1 MHRGKL
7 VKCACLWPTF
17 NINTR
22 DFPAEVLPLS
32 MGRAAELQGFSLC
45 RLPGG
50 SAWSLHPEL
59 LVGLWRC
66 LLLYFTLFLFYFIF
80 YVVLFYFYFGKKSLF
95 WSHAYLYLC
104 WNHCLWFCLKKKIKE
119 KNEKPSILVYAHVK
133 RRAGTLTTY
142 LPVLLFGGI

>member
-7 VKCACLWPTF
+7 AKYVSLWPTC

-50 SAWSLHPEL
+50 GAWSLHPKL
-59 LVGLWRC
+59 LWGLWRC
-66 LLLYFTLFLFYFIF
+66 LLLYFIVFYFYFISFF
-80 YVVLFYFYFGKKSLF
+80 YVVLFYFCKKVCSEAMPIYTHVRTTAFGSVLEKKER
-95 WSHAYLYLC
+95 
-104 WNHCLWFCLKKKIKE
+104 KK
-119 KNEKPSILVYAHVK
+119 
-133 RRAGTLTTY
+133 R
-142 LPVLLFGGI
+142 LPYSCMLMLEEEQAL